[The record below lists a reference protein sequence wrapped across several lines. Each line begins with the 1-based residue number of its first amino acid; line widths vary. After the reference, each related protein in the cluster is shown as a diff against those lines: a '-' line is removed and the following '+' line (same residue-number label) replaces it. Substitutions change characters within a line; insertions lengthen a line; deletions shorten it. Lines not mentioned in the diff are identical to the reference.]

1 MRVYEFAKK
10 VEVSS
15 KELIQALNDAG
26 YEVKN
31 HMAVLTDNEIALLEK
46 KYMKSS
52 EPKHPAEEPVVIPN
66 QPEVTEPEV
75 EAVDSDIESSYKK
88 RQQVEYHPGVDEIV
102 VMPMTPGDFADRTLL
117 PIHEVIVTL
126 MKWGILAP
134 KNRLLSEELI
144 ERLAEHYQLKA
155 KRPEVAEKQEGKKD
169 LFLSETPEIQKRAPI
184 IVVLGHVDHGK
195 TTLLDY
201 IRKTRVAAREKGGIT
216 QHLGAYSV
224 QTKHGNIVFLD
235 TPGHEAFTK
244 IRTRGLKVA
253 DIAIL
258 VVAIDDGVMPQ
269 TIEAIKIAKQM
280 EVPIIVAMNKVD
292 KGDGQRIEILK
303 RQLAQQDLLA
313 EDWGGQIVCVPI
325 SAKTGQGIDELLEMI
340 DLQAQIMELE
350 TDVSGPAKGYV
361 LESKLEKG
369 RGPVATV
376 ILQQGSLHVG
386 DFFTSGQTSGKVTSL
401 VDTYGKRLKEVLPGY
416 PVQVAGFDELPQA
429 GDSLLA
435 GSKTDVK
442 KAIAQPAKQTMKM
455 ARGEKSIN
463 ICIKADTNSSIEAL
477 EDAIRKLSKKIKH
490 IDFHIVST
498 GVGDISERDVMLASH
513 TGSAIIGLHIKA
525 EPNAQLLASK
535 ERVSIQLFDIIY
547 KLLET
552 LQETADKQKEVKMI
566 DKKVG
571 EAVIRK
577 VFDIKKLGIIAGCY
591 VREGIFVRTGKV
603 VVWRGKNKIGTGA
616 ITSLQRDG
624 KSVKEV
630 HTGFECAF
638 MAEGLVDFEVD
649 DRVECF
655 ASVPEKQ

>member
-10 VEVSS
+10 VDVAS
-15 KELIQALNDAG
+15 KELIQVLNDAG

-46 KYMKSS
+46 KYMKTTTSTHQVEQQPFVP
-52 EPKHPAEEPVVIPN
+52 EPQEVQEIEV
-66 QPEVTEPEV
+66 PEVAEV
-75 EAVDSDIESSYKK
+75 ESPYKK
-88 RQQVEYHPGVDEIV
+88 KPPVEYTPGVTEIV
-102 VMPMTPGDFADRTLL
+102 VMPMTPGDFADRTVL
-117 PIHEVIVTL
+117 PIQEVIVTL
-126 MKWGILAP
+126 LKWGILAP
-134 KNRLLSEELI
+134 KNRLLSEDII
-144 ERLAEHYQLKA
+144 ERLAEHYQLTA
-155 KRPEVAEKQEGKKD
+155 KRPEHHDKQEGKKD
-169 LFLSETPEIQKRAPI
+169 LFISETPEIQKRAPI

-292 KGDGQRIEILK
+292 KADGQRIEILK

-325 SAKTGQGIDELLEMI
+325 SAKTGQGVDELLEMI
-340 DLQAQIMELE
+340 DLQSQIMELE

-376 ILQQGSLHVG
+376 ILQQGSLHIG
-386 DFFTSGQTSGKVTSL
+386 DFFNSGQTSGKVTSL
-401 VDTYGKRLKEVLPGY
+401 VDSYGKRLKEVLPGY
-416 PVQVAGFDELPQA
+416 PVQVAGFEALPQA
-429 GDSLLA
+429 GDSLIA
-435 GSKTDVK
+435 GSKAEVK
-442 KAIAQPAKQTMKM
+442 KASQPTKQVVKM
-455 ARGEKSIN
+455 ARGEKDIN
-463 ICIKADTNSSIEAL
+463 ICIKADSNSSIEAL

-490 IDFHIVST
+490 VDFHIVAS
-498 GVGDISERDVMLASH
+498 GVGDISERDIMLASH

-525 EPNAQLLASK
+525 EPNAQLLAQK
-535 ERVSIQLFDIIY
+535 EHVSIQLFDIIY

-603 VVWRGKNKIGTGA
+603 VVWRGKYKIAEGP

-638 MAEGLVDFEVD
+638 MAEGITDFEVD
-649 DRVECF
+649 DRVECIT
-655 ASVPEKQ
+655 SVPEK